1 MESGLEMTIH
11 EGKEG
16 AGMIVRVPE
25 REIPV
30 AAEVDVLVLGSGPA
44 GVSAAI
50 TAGREGMRTLLVEA
64 CGNVG
69 GIATEGLMSHW
80 TGNTRGG
87 IYEEILDRS
96 GSAERAEQESDS
108 FNGDERQ
115 IINPERL
122 KTVFLDMLAEAGVG
136 LRLYTMASEPIMEGN
151 TIRGV
156 ILQSKNGREAVLA
169 KIIIDATGDGDI
181 AARAGVP
188 YHLGREG
195 DGKMQPATIMF
206 KVAGVD
212 VERGV
217 FPGSFEEH
225 LMIPAKDIPLLRE
238 SGQEPEEESF
248 DIQALGEHN
257 LPKPSGHVLLYRT
270 TLPGVVTCNMTN
282 CIGIDGT
289 KAEDLTRATYV
300 CRKQMDIIENF
311 LRKYVPGFE
320 NCYIISSASLVGIRE
335 TRHFEGEETITEQDI
350 LDARVFDNW
359 VVTKA
364 SFNFDVHNMTGNG
377 LDETGVQKN
386 FRQKKGYTIPYGCFV
401 PKKVDNLYLAGR
413 NISGTHMAHSNFR
426 VMPICANM
434 GEAVG
439 VAASL
444 CIKNGKTPRQ
454 LDAGLVQAR
463 LKELGVTP

>member
-195 DGKMQPATIMF
+195 DGKM
-206 KVAGVD
+206 
-212 VERGV
+212 
-217 FPGSFEEH
+217 
-225 LMIPAKDIPLLRE
+225 
-238 SGQEPEEESF
+238 
-248 DIQALGEHN
+248 
-257 LPKPSGHVLLYRT
+257 
-270 TLPGVVTCNMTN
+270 
-282 CIGIDGT
+282 
-289 KAEDLTRATYV
+289 
-300 CRKQMDIIENF
+300 
-311 LRKYVPGFE
+311 
-320 NCYIISSASLVGIRE
+320 
-335 TRHFEGEETITEQDI
+335 
-350 LDARVFDNW
+350 
-359 VVTKA
+359 
-364 SFNFDVHNMTGNG
+364 
-377 LDETGVQKN
+377 
-386 FRQKKGYTIPYGCFV
+386 
-401 PKKVDNLYLAGR
+401 
-413 NISGTHMAHSNFR
+413 
-426 VMPICANM
+426 
-434 GEAVG
+434 
-439 VAASL
+439 
-444 CIKNGKTPRQ
+444 
-454 LDAGLVQAR
+454 
-463 LKELGVTP
+463 